1 MPLELA
7 NSEET
12 SLELSAIGTTKGTGL
27 MKLCQHLKLD
37 MSEVISVGDADN
49 DLDVLSKAG
58 LAVAMKNANDNVKKI
73 ADVIV
78 ADCDNDGVAEAI
90 EKYLL

>member
-1 MPLELA
+1 M
-7 NSEET
+7 
-12 SLELSAIGTTKGTGL
+12 
-27 MKLCQHLKLD
+27 
-37 MSEVISVGDADN
+37 GDADN

>member
-1 MPLELA
+1 
-7 NSEET
+7 
-12 SLELSAIGTTKGTGL
+12 
-27 MKLCQHLKLD
+27 
-37 MSEVISVGDADN
+37 
-49 DLDVLSKAG
+49 
-58 LAVAMKNANDNVKKI
+58 MKNANDNVKKI